1 MIHFKQIS
9 FRNFLSFGD
18 QPTTIQLDRSPTTLI
33 TGTNGSG
40 KSTFLDALTFVLYG
54 KPFRKI
60 NKPQMVNAINNKQC
74 VVEIEFKVG
83 SKCYFVRR
91 GIKPNVFEIYES
103 KTFDGIDDD
112 SNMLPQSASVADYQ
126 SGLEKNILK
135 MNYEAFT
142 QVVILGKAT
151 YVPFMRLD
159 APKRRSVIED
169 LLGLKIFGTMNTI
182 LKDKIKT
189 MKVDLSDVE
198 SSVESLIDKID
209 NRQRYIDEMNQ
220 ERTGRMQEISDDL
233 RTLKADIEKLTTDAD
248 KLSIKRDELAD
259 DVADKS
265 DLLKQRR
272 KLDGYFAKID
282 GKIGT
287 LQSNVEFFEEN
298 DTCPTCTQKID
309 DVFRTD
315 KLEKDV
321 AKISELEKGMHK
333 IESDLELIETKLNEI
348 DELNSKVQ
356 NVDRKI
362 SELNASKREKST
374 QTTKLDKQLDKLK
387 AVSMSDEE
395 AIVADLQKELDAV
408 RTKRN
413 EYQETNAYYLNIA
426 SMLKDDG
433 IKTLIINKY
442 LPLFN
447 QLINGYLSKMGFL
460 IKFTL
465 DDQFNEQILSRYRDK
480 FSYNNFSE
488 GQKLRID
495 LAILM
500 TWREIAKI
508 KNSLNTNLLIMD
520 EVFDSSLDQEG
531 VDAFIDLLPVLGD
544 ANVFVISHTH
554 EKLQDKFRSHIGFK
568 QVQNFS
574 QFSGEN

>member
-1 MIHFKQIS
+1 MINFKQIT

-33 TGTNGSG
+33 TGENGAG

-74 VVEIEFKVG
+74 VVEIEFRVG
-83 SKCYFVRR
+83 KKFYFVRR
-91 GIKPNVFEIYES
+91 GIKPNIFEIYES
-103 KTFDGIDDD
+103 KSFDGIDAEG
-112 SNMLPQSASVADYQ
+112 NMLPQSASVADYQ
-126 SGLEKNILK
+126 SGLERNILK

-169 LLGLKIFGTMNTI
+169 LLGLKIFGTMNTL
-182 LKDKIKT
+182 LKEKMKFLKT
-189 MKVDLSDVE
+189 DLADAERSVD
-198 SSVESLIDKID
+198 SLIDKID

-220 ERTGRMQEISDDL
+220 ERQGRMSELNSEISEL
-233 RTLKADIEKLTTDAD
+233 TTSTEKLATDIGKLTEHREQLAEDVGD
-248 KLSIKRDELAD
+248 KTEL
-259 DVADKS
+259 VAK
-265 DLLKQRR
+265 RR
-272 KLDGYFAKID
+272 KLDSFYAKID

-287 LQSNVEFFEEN
+287 LSSNVEFFEDN
-298 DTCPTCTQKID
+298 DTCPTCTQQID
-309 DVFRTD
+309 EGFRST
-315 KLEKDV
+315 KLKEDA
-321 AKISELEKGMHK
+321 AKISELEKGISK
-333 IESDLELIETKLNEI
+333 IETDLEAIEVKLAEI
-348 DELNSKVQ
+348 DALNTKVQ
-356 NVDRKI
+356 KVDRKI
-362 SELNASKREKST
+362 SELNASKREQSG
-374 QTTKLDKQLDKLK
+374 QISKLQKQLDKLT

-395 AIVADLQKELDAV
+395 EIVSDLQKELDAV

-413 EYQETNAYYLNIA
+413 EYQETHAYYLNIA

-447 QLINGYLSKMGFL
+447 QLINGYLAKMGFM

-465 DDQFNEQILSRYRDK
+465 DDQFNEQILSRFRDK

-500 TWREIAKI
+500 TWREIAKV

-531 VDAFIDLLPVLGD
+531 VDAFIDILPSLGD
-544 ANVFVISHTH
+544 TNVFVVSHTPD
-554 EKLQDKFRSHIGFK
+554 KLYDKFRSQIAFTN
-568 QVQNFS
+568 QQNFS
-574 QFSGEN
+574 SIV

>member
-1 MIHFKQIS
+1 MINFNKIRFK
-9 FRNFLSFGD
+9 NFLSFGD
-18 QPTTIQLDRSPTTLI
+18 QFTEISLDRSPTTLI
-33 TGTNGSG
+33 TGENGAG

-74 VVEIEFKVG
+74 VVEIEFRVG
-83 SKCYFVRR
+83 KKFYFVRR
-91 GIKPNVFEIYES
+91 GIKPNIFEIYES
-103 KTFDGIDDD
+103 KSFDGIDAEG
-112 SNMLPQSASVADYQ
+112 NMLPQSASVADYQ
-126 SGLEKNILK
+126 SGLERNILK

-169 LLGLKIFGTMNTI
+169 LLGLKIFGTMNTL
-182 LKDKIKT
+182 LKEKMKFLKT
-189 MKVDLSDVE
+189 DLADAERSVD
-198 SSVESLIDKID
+198 SLIDKID

-220 ERTGRMQEISDDL
+220 ERQGRMSELNSEISEL
-233 RTLKADIEKLTTDAD
+233 TTSTEKLATDIGKLTEHREQLAEDVGD
-248 KLSIKRDELAD
+248 KTEL
-259 DVADKS
+259 VAK
-265 DLLKQRR
+265 RR
-272 KLDGYFAKID
+272 KLDSFYAKID

-287 LQSNVEFFEEN
+287 LSSNVEFFEDN
-298 DTCPTCTQKID
+298 DTCPTCTQQID
-309 DVFRTD
+309 EGFRST
-315 KLEKDV
+315 KLKEDA
-321 AKISELEKGMHK
+321 AKISELEKGISK
-333 IESDLELIETKLNEI
+333 IETDLEAIEVKLAEI
-348 DELNSKVQ
+348 DALNTKVQ
-356 NVDRKI
+356 KVDRKI
-362 SELNASKREKST
+362 SELNASKREQSG
-374 QTTKLDKQLDKLK
+374 QISKLQKQLDKLT

-395 AIVADLQKELDAV
+395 EIVSDLQKELDAV

-413 EYQETNAYYLNIA
+413 EYQETHAYYLNIA

-447 QLINGYLSKMGFL
+447 QLINGYLAKMGFM

-465 DDQFNEQILSRYRDK
+465 DDQFNEQILSRFRDK

-500 TWREIAKI
+500 TWREIAKV

-531 VDAFIDLLPVLGD
+531 VDAFIDILPSLGD
-544 ANVFVISHTH
+544 TNVFVVSHTPD
-554 EKLQDKFRSHIGFK
+554 KLYDKFRSQIAFTN
-568 QVQNFS
+568 QQNFS
-574 QFSGEN
+574 SIV

>member
-1 MIHFKQIS
+1 MITFKKLR

-18 QPTTIQLDRSPTTLI
+18 QFTEIQLDRSPTTLI

-60 NKPQMVNAINNKQC
+60 NKPQMVNAINDKQC

-83 SKCYFVRR
+83 PKCYFIRR
-91 GIKPNVFEIYES
+91 GIKPNIFEIYES

-135 MNYEAFT
+135 MNYDAFT

-169 LLGLKIFGTMNTI
+169 LLGLKIFGVMNTI
-182 LKDKIKT
+182 LKEKIKT
-189 MKVDLSDVE
+189 MKTDLVDVE
-198 SSVESLIDKID
+198 RSVESLIDKID

-220 ERTGRMQEISDDL
+220 ERQGRMQEIGDDL
-233 RTLKADIEKLTTDAD
+233 RTLRSEIEKLTADTD
-248 KLSIKRDELAD
+248 KLSAHREKLAE
-259 DVADKS
+259 DVGDKS
-265 DLLKQRR
+265 DLLKKRR
-272 KLDGYFAKID
+272 KLDGYSAKIG
-282 GKIGT
+282 GKVSN
-287 LQSNVEFFEEN
+287 LQSNIEFFEEN

-309 DVFRTD
+309 EDFRAK
-315 KLEKDV
+315 KLEED
-321 AKISELEKGMHK
+321 ASKIAELQKGMEK
-333 IESDLELIETKLNEI
+333 IETDLEDIEAKLAEI

-356 NVDRKI
+356 KVDRKI
-362 SELNASKREKST
+362 SELNASKREKSN
-374 QTTKLDKQLDKLK
+374 QTTKLEKQLEKLN

-408 RTKRN
+408 RSKRN

-531 VDAFIDLLPVLGD
+531 VDAFIDILPSLGD
-544 ANVFVISHTH
+544 TNVFVVSHTPD
-554 EKLQDKFRSHIGFK
+554 KLYDKFRSQIAFTN
-568 QVQNFS
+568 QQNFS
-574 QFSGEN
+574 SIV

>member
-1 MIHFKQIS
+1 MINFKCIR
-9 FRNFLSFGD
+9 FKNFLSFGD
-18 QPTTIQLDRSPTTLI
+18 QFTEIQLDRSPTTLI
-33 TGTNGSG
+33 TGENGSG

-91 GIKPNVFEIYES
+91 GIKPNIFEIYES
-103 KTFDGIDDD
+103 KKYDGIDAED
-112 SNMLPQSASVADYQ
+112 NMLPQSASVADYQ

-182 LKDKIKT
+182 LKEKIKT
-189 MKVDLSDVE
+189 MKSDLNDVE

-220 ERTGRMQEISDDL
+220 ERQGRMEEIGDDL
-233 RTLKADIEKLTTDAD
+233 RSLKADIEKLTTDAD
-248 KLSIKRDELAD
+248 KLTVKRDKLAT

-265 DLLKQRR
+265 ELLKKRR
-272 KLDGYFAKID
+272 KLDGFSAKID
-282 GKIGT
+282 GKIST
-287 LQSNVEFFEEN
+287 LQSNVSFFEDN
-298 DTCPTCTQKID
+298 DTCPTCTQQID
-309 DVFRTD
+309 EGFRAS
-315 KLEKDV
+315 KLEEDA
-321 AKISELEKGMHK
+321 AKISELEKGMQK
-333 IESDLELIETKLNEI
+333 IETDLEAIESKLSEI

-356 NVDRKI
+356 KVDRKI
-362 SELNASKREKST
+362 SELNTSKREKSS
-374 QTTKLDKQLDKLK
+374 QITKLDKQLDKLK

-531 VDAFIDLLPVLGD
+531 VDAFIDILPSLGD
-544 ANVFVISHTH
+544 TNVFVVSHTPD
-554 EKLQDKFRSHIGFK
+554 KLYDKFRSQIAFTN
-568 QVQNFS
+568 QQNFS
-574 QFSGEN
+574 SIV